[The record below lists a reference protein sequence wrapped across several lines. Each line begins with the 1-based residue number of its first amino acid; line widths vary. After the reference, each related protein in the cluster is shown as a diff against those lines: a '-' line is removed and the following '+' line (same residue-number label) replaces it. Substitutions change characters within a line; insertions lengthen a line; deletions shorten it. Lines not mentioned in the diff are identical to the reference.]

1 MKTLRMA
8 LAAAGLIAAFSLR
21 AATAGPAPRVEIVFD
36 HPENFTDVKDS
47 YSGTDKGRDAI
58 LGQIRDFIVRKAT
71 PMIPEGYR
79 LTLTFTDIDLA
90 GEYEPWRGPQWDGV
104 RIVKGIYPPAFKF
117 AYSVTDSTGKV
128 VKKGSEFIRDLGFEF
143 RSVLDRSDALHYEK
157 EVLSDWL
164 RSNLS
169 GIRKA

>member
-1 MKTLRMA
+1 MA

-169 GIRKA
+169 GIRKS